1 MSDGPSAVMLSRQ
14 YLRVLLLAAVLGVPI
29 SAAAYGFLW
38 AINHG
43 RYLLF
48 ETLPAALGFTS
59 APGWWPLPFLAVG
72 GLLTGAAIRY
82 MPGRGGHSP
91 VDGFQA
97 GTPPKAA
104 ELPGVLLAAFASLCF
119 GAVVGPEGP
128 LIALG
133 NGLAALAMRV
143 RKHDA
148 TDKEIALVGAAGAFA
163 AVAFLLG
170 SPIVGA
176 FLMLEAVGLAGPRGK
191 VVLVP
196 GLLCSGIGFLV
207 AVGINSWTGIGK
219 ASLKIADVPPYSHP
233 EGIEFLWAV
242 GFGVG
247 AAVLGSG
254 IRRLGLTVRPY
265 VECRPLIL
273 TPVAGLVVAA
283 LAMLYTQMTGKADSD
298 VLFSGEESLPTL
310 VRDAGSYTVGA
321 LVLLIVCKGLAYG
334 ISLGS
339 FRGGPVFPSIF
350 IGGTAGILFSHLP
363 GLPMTA
369 GIAMG
374 MGAMTAVMLRMPMT
388 AVLLPSLLLGSD
400 GIVAMPL
407 VIVAVVIAYVATA
420 WLEPAGP
427 PASEGHEDTQ
437 TTHPAADQ
445 NMGTHGHRAAPP
457 PNQPLE

>member
-1 MSDGPSAVMLSRQ
+1 MPDDSSAVVRSRQ
-14 YLRVLLLAAVLGVPI
+14 YLQVLLLAAVLGVPI

-43 RYLLF
+43 RRLLF
-48 ETLPAALGFTS
+48 EMLPMAVGYTE
-59 APGWWPLPFLAVG
+59 APAWWPLPFLCVG

-82 MPGRGGHSP
+82 LPGRGGHSP

-97 GTPPKAA
+97 GAPPMAA
-104 ELPGVLLAAFASLCF
+104 DLPGVLLAAFASLCF
-119 GAVVGPEGP
+119 GAVVGPEAP

-133 NGLAALAMRV
+133 SGLGALAMRL

-148 TDKEIALVGAAGAFA
+148 TEKEIALVGAAGAFA

-176 FLMLEAVGLAGPRGK
+176 FLMLEAVGLAGPRAK
-191 VVLVP
+191 LVLLP
-196 GLLCSGIGFLV
+196 GLLCSGVGFLV

-219 ASLKIADVPPYSHP
+219 VSMNLSDVPAYAHP
-233 EGIEFLWAV
+233 EGVAFLWAV

-254 IRRLGLTVRPY
+254 IRRLGLLVRPY
-265 VECRPLIL
+265 VEARPLIL

-283 LAMLYTQMTGKADSD
+283 LAMLYTQMTGNADSD
-298 VLFSGEESLPTL
+298 VLFSGEESLPFL
-310 VRDAGSYTVGA
+310 VRDASSYTVGA
-321 LVLLIVCKGLAYG
+321 LVLLVVCKGLAYG

-339 FRGGPVFPSIF
+339 FRGGPVFPSIY
-350 IGGTAGILFSHLP
+350 IGGAAGILFSHLP
-363 GLPMTA
+363 GLPVTA

-388 AVLLPSLLLGSD
+388 AVLLASLLLGSD

-407 VIVAVVIAYVATA
+407 VIVAVVVAFVATA
-420 WLEPAGP
+420 SLEPAGP
-427 PASEGHEDTQ
+427 PASQGHGDSQ
-437 TTHPAADQ
+437 TTHAAAGQ
-445 NMGTHGHRAAPP
+445 NMGRHGQRTASP
-457 PNQPLE
+457 PNQLLE

>member
-1 MSDGPSAVMLSRQ
+1 MCVDASMPDDPSGVMRSRQ

-176 FLMLEAVGLAGPRGK
+176 FLMLEAVGLAGPRAK
-191 VVLVP
+191 VVLLP
-196 GLLCSGIGFLV
+196 GLLCAGIGFLV
-207 AVGINSWTGIGK
+207 AVGIHSWTGIGK
-219 ASLKIADVPPYSHP
+219 VTLTIPNVPAYTHL
-233 EGIEFLWAV
+233 EGVQFLAAI
-242 GFGVG
+242 GFGVL
-247 AAVLGSG
+247 AAVVGSA
-254 IRRLGLTVRPY
+254 IRHLAQLVRQPM
-265 VECRPLIL
+265 EQRPMIL
-273 TPVAGLVVAA
+273 TPVAGLAVAA
-283 LAMLYTQMTGKADSD
+283 LAM
-298 VLFSGEESLPTL
+298 VFSQITSKSTSL
-310 VRDAGSYTVGA
+310 
-321 LVLLIVCKGLAYG
+321 
-334 ISLGS
+334 
-339 FRGGPVFPSIF
+339 
-350 IGGTAGILFSHLP
+350 
-363 GLPMTA
+363 
-369 GIAMG
+369 
-374 MGAMTAVMLRMPMT
+374 
-388 AVLLPSLLLGSD
+388 
-400 GIVAMPL
+400 
-407 VIVAVVIAYVATA
+407 
-420 WLEPAGP
+420 
-427 PASEGHEDTQ
+427 
-437 TTHPAADQ
+437 
-445 NMGTHGHRAAPP
+445 
-457 PNQPLE
+457 